1 MDLREQKGK
10 IIANTRQIKKLD
22 EGYAVQSQN
31 SKRFYFVDDKGIC
44 NCPDCTSRGTKCKHA
59 FAVQYFLA
67 VQKTD
72 KKGKVTIEKVA
83 RLSYKQAWHA
93 YNQAQTTEV
102 KQFEILLADLLES
115 IDEPAYDFGRPTLS
129 LREQLFCSV
138 KKVYSQ
144 MSSRRAK
151 GFFDEAKEK
160 ELIEKSPH
168 FNTVSKLLNKEE
180 TSELLEKLITLSAL
194 PLKSV
199 EHTWIADSS
208 GFRTNSYS
216 QYCQEKH
223 GASKENVWLK
233 LHIVC
238 GQKTNV
244 IANAR
249 VTKNDGEGSA
259 DCPQFAPMMTA
270 THEAGFTIGTAPA
283 DKAYLS
289 RDNYALINSFGG
301 EALIPFKSNSTGK
314 PKGKTHI
321 WRKMFNYFQ
330 LNQEEF
336 YQRFYARNN
345 VETTFHMIKAKL
357 GDSLK
362 SKNFTAQK
370 NELLCKVVAHNI
382 MVLIAEVYEL
392 GIAPQFAPFNT
403 EKEAIEICTQSNE
416 TALKVAQS

>member
-1 MDLREQKGK
+1 METREAKGK
-10 IIANTRQIKKLD
+10 VIAQTRQIKKLD

-31 SKRFYFVDDKGIC
+31 SKRFYYVNDKGVC
-44 NCPDCTSRGTKCKHA
+44 NCPDCTTRGTKCKHA
-59 FAVQYFLA
+59 FAVQFFLTI
-67 VQKTD
+67 QKTD
-72 KKGKVTIEKVA
+72 KKGKVTLEKVA
-83 RLSYKQAWHA
+83 RLSYKQAWSA
-93 YNQAQTTEV
+93 YNLAQTSEV
-102 KQFEILLADLLES
+102 KKFEVLLADLLES
-115 IDEPAYDFGRPTLS
+115 IDEPAYEFGRPTLS

-160 ELIEKSPH
+160 SLIETSPH
-168 FNTVSKLLNKEE
+168 FNTVSKLLNKED
-180 TSELLEKLITLSAL
+180 TAALLEKLITLSAL

-223 GASKENVWLK
+223 GASRENNWLK

-244 IANAR
+244 ISTAK
-249 VTKNDGEGSA
+249 VTKNDGEGSG

-270 THEAGFTIGTAPA
+270 THDSGFTINTAIA

-289 RDNYALINSFGG
+289 RDNYAAIDSFGG
-301 EALIPFKSNSTGK
+301 EALIPFKSNSIGK
-314 PKGKTHI
+314 PQGKNHI

-336 YQRFYARNN
+336 MQRFHARNN

-392 GIAPQFAPFNT
+392 GIEPQFAPFK
-403 EKEAIEICTQSNE
+403 EKEVMETCTQSAE
-416 TALKVAQS
+416 VAPKVAQS